1 MGALKLT
8 YYDRQ
13 RDLEVNPN
21 FSLRVLEKN
30 APREKNR
37 VSSSTYG
44 FNGQESDFEVN
55 NTTKSS
61 YTAEFW
67 QYDSRLGRR
76 WNVDPLASERS
87 WMSPYNFVQNN
98 PISRVDPNGALDEW
112 VGSKNED
119 GSTSWEWDENVN
131 SYEEAVD
138 KYGEDALYTETG
150 HQYTSTN
157 GDKMVLGHGEAYKQ
171 SSYLG
176 GAYTSSNPNYPIYSK
191 DNPPVYP
198 MKSSSTTANSGFT
211 PTLGFSLMGTPQMAF
226 GALSKTSLHKELY
239 RLVPGS
245 RVAYFGGNPSS
256 WTSFESA
263 AFNNKFTR
271 SLVGSRF
278 WGSNLMRSGSSL
290 SGVGFGLDVGVML
303 LDFNS
308 YQNSSSYIGLG
319 NANQFNYQNI
329 GPSPIG
335 GFVADWWN
343 RQSFGGQ
350 SITP

>member
-1 MGALKLT
+1 MGYLKLT
-8 YYDRQ
+8 YQNFEPTLKVVYKNGSFEGSTVQ
-13 RDLEVNPN
+13 RFL
-21 FSLRVLEKN
+21 S
-30 APREKNR
+30 
-37 VSSSTYG
+37 
-44 FNGQESDFEVN
+44 
-55 NTTKSS
+55 
-61 YTAEFW
+61 
-67 QYDSRLGRR
+67 
-76 WNVDPLASERS
+76 VDPLASERS

-98 PISRVDPNGALDEW
+98 PINRVDPDGALDEW

-119 GSTSWEWDENVN
+119 GSTSWKWDENVN

-157 GDKMVLGHGEAYKQ
+157 GDEMVLGHGEAYKQ

-176 GAYTSSNPNYPIYSK
+176 GAYTSSNPDYPIYSK

-198 MKSSSTTANSGFT
+198 MKSSSSTASSSSA
-211 PTLGFSLMGTPQMAF
+211 PTLGFSLMGAPQMTL
-226 GALSKTSLHKELY
+226 GALTKIPLHKTNIVKRFNLAPVKGFKNALSYTNIE
-239 RLVPGS
+239 
-245 RVAYFGGNPSS
+245 RVFRVRSYVRGGNL
-256 WTSFESA
+256 A
-263 AFNNKFTR
+263 KY
-271 SLVGSRF
+271 
-278 WGSNLMRSGSSL
+278 WGSSLMRSGSSL

-335 GFVADWWN
+335 GLVSDWWN
-343 RQSFGGQ
+343 SQTFGGQ